1 MSSEA
6 VPSADGRDATGE
18 GPFFR
23 GPTRHDVG
31 LYVADGLPGPSVA
44 MVLHRVLARSA
55 RTFLLN
61 DMSSELAERTKRHQ
75 KGGSPVSAGYPDL
88 APDRPLW
95 AHTAT
100 ERTDRAARRSTEI
113 ERIHQSRVALRRIR
127 SNLRTFRLAVDPAW
141 GTALRAELAW
151 YAGRLGESRD
161 LHIIEDMIREKGP
174 QVTSPANVERLELVV
189 NTRRSTVLAEL
200 DAERGGARRF
210 QLTEQMMVLWDGPNF
225 SPKADMPAAEALP
238 TMVRR
243 AWHDLR
249 GAARAARKKPT
260 DENLHKLRIRLKD
273 LRYGCETVAL
283 AEGGPARK
291 TAKAAEQLQGQLG
304 ELHDARFSID
314 WLRDLGSS
322 QPELSEP
329 VEALVAVQREAAAE
343 ARTGWKPE
351 LKEVERLWRSWQT

>member
-6 VPSADGRDATGE
+6 VPSADGRDATSE
-18 GPFFR
+18 GPFFH

-31 LYVADGLPGPSVA
+31 LYVTDGLPGPSAA

-61 DMSSELAERTKRHQ
+61 DMSSELVDRTKRYPR
-75 KGGSPVSAGYPDL
+75 GGSPAAAGYPDL

-127 SNLRTFRLAVDPAW
+127 SNLRTFRLAVEPAW
-141 GTALRAELAW
+141 GASLRAESAW

-161 LHIIEDMIREKGP
+161 LHIIEEMIRHKGP
-174 QVTSPANVERLELVV
+174 RVTSPANVERLDLVV
-189 NTRRSTVLAEL
+189 ATRRSAVLAEL
-200 DAERGGARRF
+200 DAVRGSTRRF

-225 SPKADMPAAEALP
+225 SPKAEMAAVDVLP

-249 GAARAARKKPT
+249 GAARTARKKPT

-283 AEGGPARK
+283 AEGGLARK
-291 TAKAAEQLQGQLG
+291 TARAAERLQGQLG
-304 ELHDARFSID
+304 ELQDARFSID
-314 WLRDLGSS
+314 WLRDLGGSH
-322 QPELSEP
+322 PELSEP

-343 ARTGWKPE
+343 ARTGWKRE
-351 LKEVERLWRSWQT
+351 LKEVERLWRSWQA

>member
-1 MSSEA
+1 
-6 VPSADGRDATGE
+6 
-18 GPFFR
+18 
-23 GPTRHDVG
+23 
-31 LYVADGLPGPSVA
+31 

-61 DMSSELAERTKRHQ
+61 DMSSELVDRTKRYPR
-75 KGGSPVSAGYPDL
+75 GGSPAAAGYPDL

-127 SNLRTFRLAVDPAW
+127 SNLRTFRLAVEPAW
-141 GTALRAELAW
+141 GASLRAESAW

-161 LHIIEDMIREKGP
+161 LHIIEEMIRHKGP
-174 QVTSPANVERLELVV
+174 RVTSPANVERLDLVV
-189 NTRRSTVLAEL
+189 ATRRSAVLAEL
-200 DAERGGARRF
+200 DAVRGSTRRF

-225 SPKADMPAAEALP
+225 SPKAEMAAVDVLP

-249 GAARAARKKPT
+249 GAARTARKKPT

-283 AEGGPARK
+283 AEGGLARK
-291 TAKAAEQLQGQLG
+291 TARAAERLQGQLG
-304 ELHDARFSID
+304 ELQDARFSID
-314 WLRDLGSS
+314 WLRDLGGSH
-322 QPELSEP
+322 PELSEP

-343 ARTGWKPE
+343 ARTGWKRE
-351 LKEVERLWRSWQT
+351 LKEVERLWRSWQA